1 MALFKWVE
9 MTRCDKVSLGPKDKK
24 IKTNSQK
31 SDEVGSIVEQA
42 NNEVIHG
49 FGDVFLTLGCAV
61 LEVMLSLTEQFLV
74 PM

>member
-42 NNEVIHG
+42 NNEVIPW
-49 FGDVFLTLGCAV
+49 FR
-61 LEVMLSLTEQFLV
+61 
-74 PM
+74 